1 MLLEVLA
8 VFGSIFGFCFLT
20 LSIASGLY
28 YISEIVEEYSEPTR
42 RFLNR
47 AIYVIIATL
56 VLLWALDGLPLKL
69 VALSIVSH
77 IVYKQNLV
85 RFPIISLASPTFISS
100 CILVVLNHYL
110 WFRYFNHIEIPP
122 QFAYDPNY
130 MPRKRAS
137 FAEVASFF
145 ALCVWFIPFAL
156 FVSLSAGDYLLAT
169 STRDAALQKMD
180 KSKKHTGLVRVV
192 INSIRDN
199 INLFLETMGL
209 KRSKPQPLL

>member
-8 VFGSIFGFCFLT
+8 AVGVVFGFCFLT

-28 YISEIVEEYSEPTR
+28 YISEIVEEYCEPTR

-56 VLLWALDGLPLKL
+56 VLLCITDRLSWKL
-69 VALSIVSH
+69 VTLSVVSH
-77 IVYKQNLV
+77 LVYKQNLK
-85 RFPIISLASPTFISS
+85 RFPVIQLTSPTFLAS
-100 CILVVLNHYL
+100 CVLVVVNHYL

-122 QFAYDPNY
+122 QFRYDPHY
-130 MPRKRAS
+130 IPMKRAS

-156 FVSLSAGDYLLAT
+156 FVSLSAGDYLLI
-169 STRDAALQKMD
+169 STTQEVRQEEKR
-180 KSKKHTGLVRVV
+180 HTGLVRVI
-192 INSIRDN
+192 INSVREN
-199 INLFLETMGL
+199 MNQFLETMGMK
-209 KRSKPQPLL
+209 KRSRQPLL